1 MKKFTLKVITPQR
14 VIYDGQV
21 REVVLPTTA
30 GNVGILADHVPYMAP
45 LKADELVIIKGD
57 EKKTDELESFA
68 IDFGIAEFVDNQL
81 TILVAQAA
89 MPDEIDL
96 DISQK
101 AKQRAQELMKEK
113 VGDREGY
120 AAAQAL
126 LNREIAK
133 IKVANKYRLK
143 KRV

>member
-1 MKKFTLKVITPQR
+1 MFR
-14 VIYDGQV
+14 
-21 REVVLPTTA
+21 
-30 GNVGILADHVPYMAP
+30 
-45 LKADELVIIKGD
+45 LVIIKGD
-57 EKKTDELESFA
+57 EKKADERESFA

>member
-21 REVVLPTTA
+21 REAVLPTTA

-57 EKKTDELESFA
+57 EKKADERESFA